1 MQISVADA
9 KAQFSEVLRRA
20 AAGEVIEVT
29 RYGKTI
35 AKVVAPKADAPPAET
50 REEIRARRESAFGML
65 KGKVRY
71 EDGST
76 AATWVQGGVAF
87 SNLRVGQ
94 SLPTGVR
101 VAPPALPTPT
111 GRIGPK
117 VKLPVR
123 PLPRLAR

>member
-71 EDGST
+71 EDGWDQMTEEELADWENSPLFP
-76 AATWVQGGVAF
+76 GD
-87 SNLRVGQ
+87 Q
-94 SLPTGVR
+94 SG
-101 VAPPALPTPT
+101 A
-111 GRIGPK
+111 
-117 VKLPVR
+117 
-123 PLPRLAR
+123 